1 MGWSDLPMELL
12 SLILSRLLLMRDR
25 HAFKA
30 VCKSWTLIAPVKSAP
45 LSLPP
50 SDDSPYYDSPCLIIS
65 QGSNH
70 SWKLFHSV
78 YNDFYYLDFPE
89 LIEAEIRFS
98 KYGWLL
104 MSRGNMLFFFN
115 PFTKVKMELPPA
127 ISPFVFVSF
136 SLPPTSKDCLVFGIH
151 STSSTHST
159 DLDKSGNIC
168 IYDPDKP
175 EHPPIQYDNCHLTKF
190 GEELQQCYMA
200 EVEGEIWGVFVMM
213 DKSICIEK
221 LNLGKRFC
229 FDRLDYEYAMK
240 WVTLKSLGKKCFYVG
255 PNGSFAETCTVKG
268 MTNAIYFNKLHGCSG
283 VLYSR
288 SSGKYHSVDGEYT
301 GEASNKLT
309 ETSFNSTWIKPPRST
324 WI

>member
-30 VCKSWTLIAPVKSAP
+30 
-45 LSLPP
+45 
-50 SDDSPYYDSPCLIIS
+50 
-65 QGSNH
+65 GSNH

-127 ISPFVFVSF
+127 ISPFVSVSF

-175 EHPPIQYDNCHLTKF
+175 EHPPIQ
-190 GEELQQCYMA
+190 
-200 EVEGEIWGVFVMM
+200 
-213 DKSICIEK
+213 
-221 LNLGKRFC
+221 
-229 FDRLDYEYAMK
+229 LDYEYAMK

-283 VLYSR
+283 VLYSM